1 MIKLLAKRIGL
12 MEWATYRP
20 DFSCASPNFMHL
32 QSTASIITKLDL
44 MDFAGNN
51 FGLCVQNILGASL
64 LNLEFFFL
72 NYFLNC
78 LIPQ

>member
-1 MIKLLAKRIGL
+1 

-32 QSTASIITKLDL
+32 QSTAPIITKLDL
-44 MDFAGNN
+44 PD
-51 FGLCVQNILGASL
+51 GLCWEQLWALCTKHFRSVPTQFRV
-64 LNLEFFFL
+64 FFFLL